1 MRITKKINNN
11 VALAQDDSGKEMVI
25 FGKGVGFPKTPYLL
39 TDESVVR
46 KRFYG
51 IDERL
56 LKMVVSLS
64 DDVLIASSE
73 IVDLAKEE
81 LGCSLNPNL
90 VFTLADHLQF
100 AISRTQRGIVLENP
114 LASDIGAVYPRE
126 TSIGY
131 RGIELT
137 RRVCAVELPLAEAFA
152 IAMHIVN
159 GELQNAGSLGD
170 MSLVMES
177 THMVDAIIKIVEA
190 ALGFR
195 VDRFSYPYMSL
206 VTHLRYLIGRLMKS
220 SETAGAADNSELIRQ
235 LGHDFPEA
243 YTCAIKIGDYLLET
257 HGWRCSNEE
266 VLYLMM
272 HINRFVTQR

>member
-25 FGKGVGFPKTPYLL
+25 FGKGVGFPKTSYLL

-100 AISRTQRGIVLENP
+100 AIGRTQRGIVLENP

-131 RGIELT
+131 
-137 RRVCAVELPLAEAFA
+137 
-152 IAMHIVN
+152 
-159 GELQNAGSLGD
+159 AG
-170 MSLVMES
+170 
-177 THMVDAIIKIVEA
+177 
-190 ALGFR
+190 
-195 VDRFSYPYMSL
+195 
-206 VTHLRYLIGRLMKS
+206 
-220 SETAGAADNSELIRQ
+220 
-235 LGHDFPEA
+235 
-243 YTCAIKIGDYLLET
+243 
-257 HGWRCSNEE
+257 
-266 VLYLMM
+266 
-272 HINRFVTQR
+272 